1 MRKGLVTTNDQEP
14 TGLVEPQKV
23 NIITSAIIPNAVP
36 QPEPKGTDLS
46 RMITTHDIGDEVI
59 LRETYR
65 DKVDVEVGKP
75 IPLDEAEP
83 KKKAGRP
90 RK

>member
-1 MRKGLVTTNDQEP
+1 
-14 TGLVEPQKV
+14 
-23 NIITSAIIPNAVP
+23 
-36 QPEPKGTDLS
+36 
-46 RMITTHDIGDEVI
+46 MITTHDIGDEVI

-83 KKKAGRP
+83 KKKAGRA
-90 RK
+90 KK